1 MIGVRSLSSVSRL
14 GIVSSAALFVL
25 FAASCAG
32 APAAGNAGAGKAI
45 PPPSSPGAVMSSDSE
60 APAKMKAKEPSPSST
75 RSGSKDEA
83 PKVDFI
89 VAEASPS
96 VTHELLAPAPAAPS
110 ATAASPA
117 QSGLKAGY
125 SDDNEQF
132 NYFVKFLDE
141 YASVPHYPLAI
152 GERIVVKVADAYGRG
167 VANASV
173 AVRSGGKLL
182 AEGRTY
188 ADGSFYL
195 YPLELESG
203 TSPQADAYEVEAV
216 AGAYKNT
223 TSLPRKGARVAT
235 LTLGTERAL
244 PNPLPVDVLF
254 VLDTTGSMGEEI
266 ERLRSTIEIIAANI
280 ESLKPRPELR
290 FGMVLYR
297 DREDDY
303 DTEIVPLTS
312 DLPAFRKSLDEV
324 SAGGGGDDPED
335 LQAALGDAIKK
346 IKWND
351 TGLRLGFIVTDA
363 PPHLDYDQDYSYA
376 EASADAKERGIKLF
390 SIGAGGL
397 PIEGEYVLRQIAQY
411 TQGKYIFLS
420 YGEKGEAEGGT
431 EGSVSHHTGSNFA
444 TDKLEAIVIKFVRDE
459 IARQSDKPLSLEE
472 PYNEARKVGSEK
484 SEETLSKLFERALQ
498 DLSDYSS
505 LRLSP
510 EAKLAIMPLAVAD
523 QGADGQGAK
532 AIAAQAEYFGSQLGL
547 AASKTKLFTL
557 VERKDLQAVLGELEL
572 QLSSLSDEDSAVKA
586 GKLLDADFLV
596 TGTVFRGQDRY
607 ELFLKLLRVDT
618 AEVLSATKAR
628 IDAALGL

>member
-1 MIGVRSLSSVSRL
+1 MTR
-14 GIVSSAALFVL
+14 AA
-25 FAASCAG
+25 
-32 APAAGNAGAGKAI
+32 
-45 PPPSSPGAVMSSDSE
+45 
-60 APAKMKAKEPSPSST
+60 
-75 RSGSKDEA
+75 SKDEV
-83 PKVDFI
+83 PKADFL
-89 VAEASPS
+89 VEEASPAAPPR
-96 VTHELLAPAPAAPS
+96 VAAPEAPKPAPGSSSVRESSSPI
-110 ATAASPA
+110 PA

-141 YASVPHYPLAI
+141 YDSVPHYPLAI
-152 GERIVVKVADAYGRG
+152 GERIVVKVVDAQGRG

-173 AVRSGGKLL
+173 SVRAQGKSV
-182 AEGRTY
+182 AKGRTY

-195 YPLELESG
+195 YPLEL
-203 TSPQADAYEVEAV
+203 DARGPARAEAYDIEAV
-216 AGAYKNT
+216 SGSLKAS
-223 TSLPRKGARVAT
+223 TSLSRTGARSAT
-235 LTLGTERAL
+235 LTLGGQRAV
-244 PNPLPVDVLF
+244 PDPLPVDVVF

-303 DTEIVPLTS
+303 DTEVVPLTS
-312 DLPAFRKSLDEV
+312 DLAAFRKALDEV

-346 IKWND
+346 MKWND
-351 TGLRLGFIVTDA
+351 RGLRLGFIVTDA
-363 PPHLDYDQDYSYA
+363 PPHLDYDQDYTYA
-376 EASADAKERGIKLF
+376 KASADAKERGIKLF

-411 TQGKYIFLS
+411 TQGKYIFLT
-420 YGEKGEAEGGT
+420 YGEKGESAGGT

-444 TDKLEAIVIKFVRDE
+444 ADKLEAIVIKFVRDE
-459 IARQSDKPLSLEE
+459 IARQSDKPLALDE
-472 PYNEARKVGSEK
+472 PYNEARKIGSEK
-484 SEETLSKLFERALQ
+484 AEETLSKLFEQALQ

-505 LRLSP
+505 LKLSP
-510 EAKLAIMPLAVAD
+510 ETKLAVMPLAAAE
-523 QGADGQGAK
+523 QGSGGEGSK
-532 AIAAQAEYFGSQLGL
+532 EGAAQAEYFGSQLAL
-547 AASKTKLFTL
+547 AASKSKLFTV
-557 VERKDLQAVLGELEL
+557 VERKDMQAVLAELEL
-572 QLSSLSDEDSAVKA
+572 QLSALADEESAAKA
-586 GKLLDADFLV
+586 GKLLGADLLV

-607 ELFLKLLRVDT
+607 EIFLKLLRVDT